1 MPIEEQVCVLY
12 AGVRGYL
19 DKIPTANIGKFE
31 QGYLDFLRSK
41 HSSLLTSIRVEGALS
56 TKLDADIGQV
66 LDEFIPTSGLT
77 KTA

>member
-1 MPIEEQVCVLY
+1 MLY

-19 DKIPTANIGKFE
+19 DKIPTSNIGKFE
-31 QGYLDFLRSK
+31 QGYLDYLRSK

-56 TKLDADIGQV
+56 AKLDADIAQV

-77 KTA
+77 TTA